1 MWPDILCCNKYL
13 GIPKKCAAASP
24 LSSYFAC
31 NLMNRTPDHDLLD
44 GNFSSAVSKRR
55 DFLKQSVLVL
65 GAALTSAAANKSVGA
80 VAHSGEHV
88 HAGESS
94 STTPALT
101 PDGKLVHVDSNS
113 MTHAHKGRAVGDP
126 EVRIGMPDRKWV
138 MVIDL
143 SKCDGCKACTTT
155 CNKAHDTPPD
165 REWIRV
171 FKMQDGKD
179 TPPYFFPKPCF
190 HCDKPPCTKVCPVN
204 ATFKRQDGI
213 VLIDNERCIG
223 CRFCIAA
230 CPYSTRYFNWG
241 RPTNSPSGIK
251 LGYSPERGYPRRVG
265 TVEKCDFCPEMLE
278 AGELPHCAAGCP
290 MGAIYFG
297 DQLEDAVTNSKGET
311 ERLSKLLKDRAGY
324 RFMEELGTEPRTFYL
339 PPKNRM
345 YPAPGETSPT

>member
-1 MWPDILCCNKYL
+1 MNKL
-13 GIPKKCAAASP
+13 QHCHGKDSRIVSSTLSSTNRREFLRQSLLAIGAAAT
-24 LSSYFAC
+24 A
-31 NLMNRTPDHDLLD
+31 
-44 GNFSSAVSKRR
+44 
-55 DFLKQSVLVL
+55 
-65 GAALTSAAANKSVGA
+65 GAITKSMGA
-80 VAHSGEHV
+80 VVNPGAQAQTSG
-88 HAGESS
+88 SS

-101 PDGKLVHVDSNS
+101 PDGKLIQVESNS
-113 MTHAHKGRAVGDP
+113 MRHVHVGRAVSDP

-143 SKCDGCKACTTT
+143 SKCDGCKSCTVACT
-155 CNKAHDTPPD
+155 KAHDTPVD

-171 FKMQDGKD
+171 FKMQEGKD
-179 TPPYFFPKPCF
+179 TPPYFFPRPCF
-190 HCDKPPCTKVCPVN
+190 HCDNPPCTKVCPVN

-213 VLIDNERCIG
+213 VLVDNERCIG

-230 CPYSTRYFNWG
+230 CPYSVRYFNWG
-241 RPTNSPSGIK
+241 PPKNSPEGLKI
-251 LGYSPERGYPRRVG
+251 GYSPERGYPRRVG

-278 AGELPHCAAGCP
+278 MGELPHCASGCP

-345 YPAPGETSPT
+345 YPAPGEPAQT

>member
-1 MWPDILCCNKYL
+1 MDRSADRGVLD
-13 GIPKKCAAASP
+13 AT
-24 LSSYFAC
+24 
-31 NLMNRTPDHDLLD
+31 TP
-44 GNFSSAVSKRR
+44 SSAFSLTKRR
-55 DFLKQSVLVL
+55 EFLKQSLL
-65 GAALTSAAANKSVGA
+65 AIGAAVTGAAVSKAAGA
-80 VAHSGEHV
+80 VVNPHEHV
-88 HAGESS
+88 HGSGAP

-101 PDGKLVHVDSNS
+101 TDGRLIQVESNS
-113 MTHAHKGRAVGDP
+113 TTHVHMGRAVSDP
-126 EVRIGMPDRKWV
+126 QVRIGMPNRKWI

-143 SKCDGCKACTTT
+143 SKCDGCKACTTA
-155 CNKAHDTPPD
+155 CNKAHDTPGD

-171 FKMQDGKD
+171 LRMQDSKD
-179 TPPYFFPKPCF
+179 ATPYFLPKPCF
-190 HCDKPPCTKVCPVN
+190 HCDIPPCTKVCPVD

-213 VLIDNERCIG
+213 VLVDNERCIG

-230 CPYSTRYFNWG
+230 CPYSTRFFNWG
-241 RPTNSPSGIK
+241 PPKNSPEGLK

-278 AGELPHCAAGCP
+278 MGELPHCASGCP

-345 YPAPGETSPT
+345 YPAPGEPIQS